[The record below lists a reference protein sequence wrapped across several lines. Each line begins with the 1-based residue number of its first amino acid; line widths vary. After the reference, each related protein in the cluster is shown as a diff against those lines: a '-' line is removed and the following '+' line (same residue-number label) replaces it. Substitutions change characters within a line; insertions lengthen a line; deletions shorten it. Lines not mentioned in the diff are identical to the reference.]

1 MPRPLPEIVS
11 AQVLVTGNGSADR
24 VDRLRQAWRGAGFDV
39 GPAVGGTF
47 SIAASPRHVE
57 ETFRVRLVSD
67 DEGSVLAGKERTL
80 PLGPLPRSLRE
91 GVTLVTFGR
100 PPTFGPGRS

>member
-1 MPRPLPEIVS
+1 MTRPLPAIVS

-24 VDRLRQAWRGAGFDV
+24 IDRLREAWRGAGFDV

-57 ETFRVRLVSD
+57 ETFGVRLVSD
-67 DEGSVLAGKERTL
+67 GEGGILAGKERSL
-80 PLGPLPRSLRE
+80 PLGPLPKSLRE

-100 PPTFGPGRS
+100 PPAFGPARS